1 MANTTRR
8 ESVTFSVPDTPDYKH
23 LNITT
28 FAGIQESDNPFI
40 TQNNTASSSLN
51 VYVDEFNALTTR
63 PRVQKKYN
71 TTHNNVTKVFDS
83 KNGGLLFKVPM
94 NGSYNTSVF
103 TKNGT
108 VVNNSAYYHE
118 DLYETNN
125 KTYFF
130 PDFSVLDWSVETPN
144 TTTIYNNSSA
154 HIPIRYVKHY
164 LGMTEDE
171 FNNSKLPDVEE
182 LNVLTN
188 QYKELWFWDFESD
201 VPEMLGYD
209 YEAIT
214 NKYVKQEQ
222 IDIGWSGYNSVSLC
236 VLKDDYYDKN
246 SFHHNDFYYY
256 DLLEATPYSVDFVS
270 GVGYRNNILQ
280 FETPYARAPIIACD
294 ADGSTIVICDADGN
308 VSYTVKG
315 SELTNITETTALTYE
330 YQCDSTLPI
339 SVNNNGDLVLVACL
353 SSSTGNGVN
362 IRGLMRFT
370 IDYTGNY
377 TKTGQIYS
385 GQIMYGFKHK
395 KSTAVGTPDINNV
408 NCVCLSANY
417 DDSYNEQKFFWII
430 TDLDNSF
437 RIDCDYV
444 KSSVELSQNKDILV
458 YKKTGDSYNVYYRDN
473 CFVEPS
479 TVDAEKQIKTHPY
492 NITNFCF
499 NSDDTKIFCLRN
511 DKLVGHI
518 NIETNTFISYGRVE
532 DWVASDNPLTENR
545 TTNYV
550 FKNNKILKTQTA
562 RTSYEDDYQFL
573 RFYFDGAESPKI
585 EIIKNI
591 TNFDDE
597 YELWKMLRLDLIENA
612 RNPFL
617 FDNRVWLSSGNRV
630 FWSSG
635 PDPTYYKI
643 TDYNDVGS
651 STEDVTGFNLYNDST
666 MLIYKKKN
674 IYVVSPLNTDYGLT
688 YSFSETRNENG
699 NEAPFAPT
707 ITPITNF
714 PIHVND
720 DGVYVMRQTQNVLT
734 DDSTTT
740 LISSNIDRLWKKEN
754 NIQNIS
760 TINHKYWTLFFKPDV
775 DNKQTRIFVLDNRNN
790 SWFYWEIEN
799 LVVNNITNG
808 NKGLLMWDNQGN
820 GYSFET
826 SDIINV
832 YTGRPEYYDLDYK
845 IIKWHWTSQIL
856 HLGTLNYNKK
866 LAWTNF
872 IVSDTDANEDY
883 ALNYKYYVYMDKQ
896 NVSNQMTTHGTLNY
910 IKSNVLKTRL
920 PRFDFLQI
928 KLYNVDEL
936 LQESDNT
943 TISPEQNNK
952 LRLIGLGFKYQL
964 LEAKFK

>member
-83 KNGGLLFKVPM
+83 KNGGLLFKTNEYDIITE
-94 NGSYNTSVF
+94 NGINLNASYTQH
-103 TKNGT
+103 
-108 VVNNSAYYHE
+108 YE

-130 PDFSVLDWSVETPN
+130 PYFSVCDWDNVGN
-144 TTTIYNNSSA
+144 GVGGIDIYNNTY
-154 HIPIRYVKHY
+154 IPIRNVNFPSDF
-164 LGMTEDE
+164 TEE
-171 FNNSKLPDVEE
+171 QKKEVVLPEIED
-182 LNVLTN
+182 LNLLTN
-188 QYKELWFWDFESD
+188 KYKELWFWDFETD
-201 VPEMLGYD
+201 VPEMVGSESVKNDYIKQRELETLYNAKYYVLPESFYAKSSILQGDLYD
-209 YEAIT
+209 YDILEITTSGIYFRNGDTSQELFVFDTPYNNIPDIECSNNGQNIVMCDNVGKISYSFSGEPFVELVTSVASHNKSIEYTKPFVVSKNGAFLFVIEDERKAIT
-214 NKYVKQEQ
+214 KYGHTGGYGDVVDEYTKLAEITSPQFL
-222 IDIGWSGYNSVSLC
+222 SGIKYQKNTDNEKC
-236 VLKDDYYDKN
+236 VALW
-246 SFHHNDFYYY
+246 YYY
-256 DLLEATPYSVDFVS
+256 DDS
-270 GVGYRNNILQ
+270 
-280 FETPYARAPIIACD
+280 
-294 ADGSTIVICDADGN
+294 
-308 VSYTVKG
+308 SYTH
-315 SELTNITETTALTYE
+315 E
-330 YQCDSTLPI
+330 
-339 SVNNNGDLVLVACL
+339 
-353 SSSTGNGVN
+353 
-362 IRGLMRFT
+362 GL
-370 IDYTGNY
+370 
-377 TKTGQIYS
+377 
-385 GQIMYGFKHK
+385 
-395 KSTAVGTPDINNV
+395 
-408 NCVCLSANY
+408 
-417 DDSYNEQKFFWII
+417 WII
-430 TDLDNSF
+430 PDFSGDNDVYIESDIET
-437 RIDCDYV
+437 RTV
-444 KSSVELSQNKDILV
+444 QLANEKDILV
-458 YKKTGDSYNVYYRDN
+458 YKSKNENYSVYLMTDVFDDEKRNTVKISVSDRAIYDFVFNADDN
-473 CFVEPS
+473 
-479 TVDAEKQIKTHPY
+479 
-492 NITNFCF
+492 
-499 NSDDTKIFCLRN
+499 KIFCFTS
-511 DKLVGHI
+511 DSALVGHI
-518 NIETNTFISYGRVE
+518 NIDDKKYISYCV
-532 DWVASDNPLTENR
+532 SDGLSDGYVKNKSTTYTLKKGKIFK
-545 TTNYV
+545 TNY
-550 FKNNKILKTQTA
+550 
-562 RTSYEDDYQFL
+562 
-573 RFYFDGAESPKI
+573 SPI
-585 EIIKNI
+585 ELFEFS
-591 TNFDDE
+591 FDDLKLPRIE
-597 YELWKMLRLDLIENA
+597 VVKQLKNKDKDYELWLNLHLDLIRNA

-617 FDNRVWLSSGNRV
+617 FDNKVWLSSGNRV

-674 IYVVSPLNTDYGLT
+674 IYVVSPLNTDFGLT

-720 DGVYVMRQTQNVLT
+720 DGVYVMQQTQNVLI

-760 TINHKYWTLFFKPDV
+760 TINYKYWTLFFKPDAN
-775 DNKQTRIFVLDNRNN
+775 NKQTRIFVLDNRNN

-808 NKGLLMWDNQGN
+808 NKGLLMWDNKGN

-896 NVSNQMTTHGTLNY
+896 NVSNQMTTYGTLNY

-928 KLYNVDEL
+928 KLYNVDQL
-936 LQESDNT
+936 LKESDNT
-943 TISPEQNNK
+943 TILPEQNNK

>member
-8 ESVTFSVPDTPDYKH
+8 ESVTFSVPATPDYKH

-63 PRVQKKYN
+63 PRVQKKYS
-71 TTHNNVTKVFDS
+71 TTHKNVTKVFDS
-83 KNGGLLFKVPM
+83 KNGGLLFK
-94 NGSYNTSVF
+94 
-103 TKNGT
+103 TKNTNQYDIITENGT
-108 VVNNSAYYHE
+108 NLEAFYAQHHE
-118 DLYETNN
+118 DIYETNN

-130 PDFSVLDWSVETPN
+130 PSFSVCDWDNIDDVES
-144 TTTIYNNSSA
+144 INNYEKTY
-154 HIPIRYVKHY
+154 IPIRNVKFPSDF
-164 LGMTEDE
+164 TEEQKKEVVSPEIEDW
-171 FNNSKLPDVEE
+171 NL
-182 LNVLTN
+182 LTN
-188 QYKELWFWDFESD
+188 RYKELWFWDFETD
-201 VPEMLGYD
+201 VPKMVGSDLLKNDYIKQRELETISNARYYVLPESFYDKSSLIQGDLYD
-209 YEAIT
+209 YDILEIT
-214 NKYVKQEQ
+214 TNGIYFRNGDASQELFVFDAPYNQIPEIECSSDGKNIVLCDDVGKLSYSFYGKPFVELTTSVASHNKSEEYTKPFVVSK
-222 IDIGWSGYNSVSLC
+222 SGAFLFVIEHERKVITKYGHTGGYGDVVEEYTKLAEITSPQFLSGIKYQKNTNNEKC
-236 VLKDDYYDKN
+236 VALW
-246 SFHHNDFYYY
+246 YYY
-256 DLLEATPYSVDFVS
+256 DDYSYQHEGLWIIPDFS
-270 GVGYRNNILQ
+270 GVDDVYIESDI
-280 FETPYARAPIIACD
+280 ETR
-294 ADGSTIVICDADGN
+294 
-308 VSYTVKG
+308 TVQ
-315 SELTNITETTALTYE
+315 L
-330 YQCDSTLPI
+330 
-339 SVNNNGDLVLVACL
+339 
-353 SSSTGNGVN
+353 
-362 IRGLMRFT
+362 
-370 IDYTGNY
+370 
-377 TKTGQIYS
+377 
-385 GQIMYGFKHK
+385 
-395 KSTAVGTPDINNV
+395 
-408 NCVCLSANY
+408 AN
-417 DDSYNEQKFFWII
+417 E
-430 TDLDNSF
+430 
-437 RIDCDYV
+437 
-444 KSSVELSQNKDILV
+444 KDILV
-458 YKKTGDSYNVYYRDN
+458 YKSKNEDYSVYLMTDVFDDEKRNTVKISVSDRKIYDFVFDVDDN
-473 CFVEPS
+473 
-479 TVDAEKQIKTHPY
+479 
-492 NITNFCF
+492 
-499 NSDDTKIFCLRN
+499 KIFCFTS
-511 DKLVGHI
+511 DSALVGHI
-518 NIETNTFISYGRVE
+518 NIDDKKYISYGV
-532 DWVASDNPLTENR
+532 SDGLSDGYVKNKSTTYTLKNGKIFK
-545 TTNYV
+545 TNYSPIEL
-550 FKNNKILKTQTA
+550 FEFSFDDLKTP
-562 RTSYEDDYQFL
+562 R
-573 RFYFDGAESPKI
+573 I
-585 EIIKNI
+585 EVIKQLKNK
-591 TNFDDE
+591 DKD
-597 YELWKMLRLDLIENA
+597 YELWLNLHLDLRDNA

-617 FDNRVWLSSGNRV
+617 FDNKVWLSSRNRV
-630 FWSSG
+630 YWSSG

-643 TDYNDVGS
+643 TDYSDIGS
-651 STEDVTGFNLYNDST
+651 STEDITGFNLYNDST

-699 NEAPFAPT
+699 NEAPFSPT

-754 NIQNIS
+754 DIQNIS
-760 TINHKYWTLFFKPDV
+760 TINYKYWTLFFKPDD

-808 NKGLLMWDNQGN
+808 NKGLLMWDEQGN

-845 IIKWHWTSQIL
+845 IIKWYWTSQIL

-872 IVSDTDANEDY
+872 VVSDTDVNEDY

>member
-71 TTHNNVTKVFDS
+71 TTHNNVIKVFDS
-83 KNGGLLFKVPM
+83 KNGGLLFKT
-94 NGSYNTSVF
+94 NNINQYDIITE
-103 TKNGT
+103 NGT
-108 VVNNSAYYHE
+108 NLNAFYAQHHE

-130 PDFSVLDWSVETPN
+130 PYFSVYDWDNVGNGVETMN
-144 TTTIYNNSSA
+144 LYNNTY
-154 HIPIRYVKHY
+154 IPIRNVKFPSDF
-164 LGMTEDE
+164 TEE
-171 FNNSKLPDVEE
+171 QKKEIILPEIEDWN
-182 LNVLTN
+182 LLTN
-188 QYKELWFWDFESD
+188 KYKELWFWDFETD
-201 VPEMLGYD
+201 VPKM
-209 YEAIT
+209 
-214 NKYVKQEQ
+214 V
-222 IDIGWSGYNSVSLC
+222 
-236 VLKDDYYDKN
+236 
-246 SFHHNDFYYY
+246 
-256 DLLEATPYSVDFVS
+256 
-270 GVGYRNNILQ
+270 
-280 FETPYARAPIIACD
+280 
-294 ADGSTIVICDADGN
+294 
-308 VSYTVKG
+308 G
-315 SELTNITETTALTYE
+315 SELITNDYIKQRDLETIANARYYVLPESFYNKSSILQGDLYDYDILEITTDGIYFRNGDTSQELFVFDTSYNQIPE
-330 YQCDSTLPI
+330 IECS
-339 SVNNNGDLVLVACL
+339 NNGQNIVLCDNVGKISYSFSGEPFVELATSVASHNKAL
-353 SSSTGNGVN
+353 E
-362 IRGLMRFT
+362 
-370 IDYTGNY
+370 Y
-377 TKTGQIYS
+377 TKPFVVSKNGAFLFVIEHERNAIIKYGHTGGYGDVVEEYTKLAEITTGYYLS
-385 GQIMYGFKHK
+385 GIKYQKNTDNEK
-395 KSTAVGTPDINNV
+395 
-408 NCVCLSANY
+408 CVALCYYY
-417 DDSYNEQKFFWII
+417 DDSYNEQEGLWII
-430 TDLDNSF
+430 PDFSGDNDVFLFDSDINYSTIQF
-437 RIDCDYV
+437 A
-444 KSSVELSQNKDILV
+444 NTKDILV
-458 YKKTGDSYNVYYRDN
+458 YRNKNDDYSVYLMTDVFDDEERNTVEISVSDYGITDFVFDTDDN
-473 CFVEPS
+473 
-479 TVDAEKQIKTHPY
+479 
-492 NITNFCF
+492 
-499 NSDDTKIFCLRN
+499 KIFCFTA
-511 DKLVGHI
+511 DSALVGHI
-518 NIETNTFISYGRVE
+518 NIDDKKYISYSVSEGL
-532 DWVASDNPLTENR
+532 SDGGTSNKSTTYTLKKGKIFK
-545 TTNYV
+545 TNYSPIELFEFSFDDLKIPRIEV
-550 FKNNKILKTQTA
+550 IKELNNSDKD
-562 RTSYEDDYQFL
+562 YEHWSNL
-573 RFYFDGAESPKI
+573 RF
-585 EIIKNI
+585 
-591 TNFDDE
+591 
-597 YELWKMLRLDLIENA
+597 DLINNA

-617 FDNRVWLSSGNRV
+617 FDNKVWLSSGNRV

-643 TDYNDVGS
+643 TDYNDIGS
-651 STEDVTGFNLYNDST
+651 STEDITGFNLYNDST

-674 IYVVSPLNTDYGLT
+674 IYVVSTLNTDYGLT

-699 NEAPFAPT
+699 NEAPFSPT
-707 ITPITNF
+707 ITPITNL

-754 NIQNIS
+754 DIQNIL
-760 TINHKYWTLFFKPDV
+760 TINYKYWTLFFKPDA

-808 NKGLLMWDNQGN
+808 NNGLLMWDNQGN

-928 KLYNVDEL
+928 KLYNVDQL

>member
-8 ESVTFSVPDTPDYKH
+8 ESVTFSVPATPDYKH

-63 PRVQKKYN
+63 PRVQKKYS
-71 TTHNNVTKVFDS
+71 TTHKNVTKVFDS
-83 KNGGLLFKVPM
+83 KNGGLLFK
-94 NGSYNTSVF
+94 
-103 TKNGT
+103 TKNINQYDIITENGI
-108 VVNNSAYYHE
+108 NLESSSAQHHE
-118 DLYETNN
+118 DIYETNN

-130 PDFSVLDWSVETPN
+130 PSFSVCDWDNIDDIESINDYEKT
-144 TTTIYNNSSA
+144 Y
-154 HIPIRYVKHY
+154 IPIRSVKFPSAF
-164 LGMTEDE
+164 TEEQKQEVISPNIEDW
-171 FNNSKLPDVEE
+171 NL
-182 LNVLTN
+182 LTN
-188 QYKELWFWDFESD
+188 KYKELWFWDFETD
-201 VPEMLGYD
+201 VPKMVDSDLVKNDYIKQRELETISNAKYYVLPESFYNKSSLIQGDLYD
-209 YEAIT
+209 YDILEITTNGIYFKNGDTSQELFVFDTPYNKIPEIECSNDGKNIVLCDDVGKLSYSFYGKPFVELTTSVASHNKSIEYTKPFVVSKSGAFLFVIENERKAIT
-214 NKYVKQEQ
+214 KYGHTGGYGDVVEEYTKLAE
-222 IDIGWSGYNSVSLC
+222 ITTGYYLSGIKYQKSTDNEKCVALC
-236 VLKDDYYDKN
+236 
-246 SFHHNDFYYY
+246 YYY
-256 DLLEATPYSVDFVS
+256 D
-270 GVGYRNNILQ
+270 
-280 FETPYARAPIIACD
+280 
-294 ADGSTIVICDADGN
+294 
-308 VSYTVKG
+308 
-315 SELTNITETTALTYE
+315 
-330 YQCDSTLPI
+330 
-339 SVNNNGDLVLVACL
+339 
-353 SSSTGNGVN
+353 SSTQLHE
-362 IRGLMRFT
+362 GL
-370 IDYTGNY
+370 
-377 TKTGQIYS
+377 
-385 GQIMYGFKHK
+385 
-395 KSTAVGTPDINNV
+395 
-408 NCVCLSANY
+408 
-417 DDSYNEQKFFWII
+417 WII
-430 TDLDNSF
+430 PDFSGDNDVYIFSD
-437 RIDCDYV
+437 IDCRTV
-444 KSSVELSQNKDILV
+444 QFANTKDILV
-458 YKKTGDSYNVYYRDN
+458 YKNKNENYSVYIMTDVFNETRNETQISVSDYGITDFVFDTNDN
-473 CFVEPS
+473 
-479 TVDAEKQIKTHPY
+479 
-492 NITNFCF
+492 
-499 NSDDTKIFCLRN
+499 KIFCFTAN
-511 DKLVGHI
+511 SALVGHI
-518 NIETNTFISYGRVE
+518 NIDDKKYISYGISE
-532 DWVASDNPLTENR
+532 GLSDGAVKNKSTTYTLKR
-545 TTNYV
+545 GKIFKTNY
-550 FKNNKILKTQTA
+550 
-562 RTSYEDDYQFL
+562 
-573 RFYFDGAESPKI
+573 SPN
-585 EIIKNI
+585 EFFEFS
-591 TNFDDE
+591 FDDLSSPRIE
-597 YELWKMLRLDLIENA
+597 VIKQLQNKDKDYELWFNLHLDLRDNA

-617 FDNRVWLSSGNRV
+617 FDNKVWLSSHNRV
-630 FWSSG
+630 YWSSG

-643 TDYNDVGS
+643 TDYSDIGS
-651 STEDVTGFNLYNDST
+651 STEDITGFNLYNDST

-699 NEAPFAPT
+699 NEAPFSPT

-754 NIQNIS
+754 DIQNIS
-760 TINHKYWTLFFKPDV
+760 TINYKYWTLFFKPDD

-872 IVSDTDANEDY
+872 IVSDTDFNEDY